1 MKVKKAIISLS
12 VVIFTAI
19 SLLNGCN
26 SAKKI
31 DSSYANYKFE
41 TQCLGHDGEYQT
53 LRVWGK
59 GNNKAEALELAKK
72 NALRDVIFKGI
83 TAGNGG
89 CKTRPLLS
97 VANAEEKYE
106 KYFNAFFSK
115 GGAWNKYV
123 KIDEK
128 RGSRKV
134 SKNSEIENWETTVE
148 VNVTELENRLIE
160 DNVLHK

>member
-1 MKVKKAIISLS
+1 MKIKAIISFIVGILAS
-12 VVIFTAI
+12 SI
-19 SLLNGCN
+19 LLTGCN

-59 GNNKAEALELAKK
+59 GNNKAEALERAKK
-72 NALRDVIFKGI
+72 NALKDIIFKGI

-97 VANAEEKYE
+97 VPNAEEKYE
-106 KYFNAFFSK
+106 QYFNAFFSK

-123 KIDEK
+123 RIDEK

-134 SKNSEIENWETTVE
+134 SKNSEIDNWETTVE

>member
-1 MKVKKAIISLS
+1 MKVKVIINLS
-12 VVIFTAI
+12 ILLFAEI

-31 DSSYANYKFE
+31 DPFYANYKFD

-59 GNNKAEALELAKK
+59 GNNKAEALERAKK
-72 NALRDVIFKGI
+72 NALKDIIFKGI

-97 VANAEEKYE
+97 VPNAEEKYE
-106 KYFNAFFSK
+106 QYFNTFFSN

-123 KIDEK
+123 RIDEK

-134 SKNSEIENWETTVE
+134 SKNTEIENWETTVE
-148 VNVTELENRLIE
+148 VNLSKLEIRLME
-160 DNVLHK
+160 DNVLNK

>member
-1 MKVKKAIISLS
+1 MKLKA
-12 VVIFTAI
+12 VI
-19 SLLNGCN
+19 SLLAGISVSMSLLTGCN
-26 SAKKI
+26 TPQQI
-31 DSSYANYKFE
+31 DSTYANYKFA
-41 TQCLGHDGEYQT
+41 TQCLGQDGEFET

-59 GNNKAEALELAKK
+59 GKNKSDALEMAKK

-106 KYFNAFFSK
+106 QYFNAFFRD

-134 SKNSEIENWETTVE
+134 SKGTEIENWETTVR
-148 VNVTELENRLIE
+148 VNVTELESRLIE

>member
-1 MKVKKAIISLS
+1 MRMKAMLS
-12 VVIFTAI
+12 VAIGLFTAA
-19 SLLNGCN
+19 SLLTGCN
-26 SAKKI
+26 SPKKI
-31 DSSYANYKFE
+31 DPSYANYKFE
-41 TQCLGHDGEYQT
+41 TQCLGHDGEFQT

-59 GNNKAEALELAKK
+59 GNNKAEALERAKK

-83 TAGNGG
+83 TAGNGE

-97 VANAEEKYE
+97 IPNAEEKYE
-106 KYFNAFFSK
+106 QYFNAFFSK

-123 KIDEK
+123 RIDEK

-148 VNVTELENRLIE
+148 VNVTELENRLID

>member
-1 MKVKKAIISLS
+1 MKRINIISVL
-12 VVIFTAI
+12 VALLFTIAGV
-19 SLLNGCN
+19 SCN

-31 DSSYANYKFE
+31 DATYANNKFE
-41 TQCLGHDGEYQT
+41 TQCLGTDGEYQI

-59 GNNKAEALELAKK
+59 GINKAEALERAKK

-89 CKTRPLLS
+89 CKTRPILP

-106 KYFNAFFSK
+106 KYFNAFFAN

-123 KIDEK
+123 RLDEK

-134 SKNSEIENWETTVE
+134 SKSSEIENWQTTVE
-148 VNVTELENRLIE
+148 VNVAELENRLIS
-160 DNVLHK
+160 DNVLNK